1 METDG
6 NAKAYD
12 EHSGPQ
18 IEAGSQF
25 IRELNLSLG
34 DKVLDMG
41 CGTGHLTKYIA
52 DIVGPDGHA
61 VGIDPDAERI
71 KIAEEKSKEV
81 GNLQFYVGSSTIGF
95 PNDTEPY
102 YDVHIS
108 TSVFHWVP
116 DDEKRIYIQKAHRCL
131 KPGGK
136 LAIWCIAKMP
146 DSEKME
152 GAHLLTQEGY
162 RDVFQEVGL
171 FNNVVIDRPIYP
183 YRYESFEEFKRW
195 FKATLHQELDPDKHA
210 EFLKKCVTT
219 EDDGQVT
226 CKPPSIR
233 IIACKNCSG

>member
-1 METDG
+1 MEADTT
-6 NAKAYD
+6 AKAYD

-52 DIVGPDGHA
+52 DIVGPDGQA
-61 VGIDPDAERI
+61 VGIDPDVERI
-71 KIAEEKSKEV
+71 KIAEEKYKEV
-81 GNLQFYVGSSTIGF
+81 ANLQFYVGSSVTGF

-108 TSVFHWVP
+108 THAFHWVP
-116 DDEKRIYIQKAHRCL
+116 DDEKRIYIQKAYQCL
-131 KPGGK
+131 KAGGK
-136 LAIWCIAKMP
+136 LAIWCAAKVP
-146 DSEKME
+146 NLEKVE
-152 GAHLLTQEGY
+152 GVHTLTQEGY
-162 RDVFQEVGL
+162 RDMFQEVGL
-171 FNNVVIDRPIYP
+171 FSNVVVDRPIYP

-195 FKATLHQELDPDKHA
+195 FKATARQDLEPDKHA
-210 EFLKKCVTT
+210 YLVKKLVTT

-226 CKPPSIR
+226 CKVPCIR
-233 IIACKNCSG
+233 VAACKN